1 MTQVVI
7 NCDFGG
13 FGLSDK
19 AVERF
24 FQLKGWT
31 LISETTKYGN
41 KLFYKESVSDDTIF
55 DEYDLDREDKDLI
68 KVVKE
73 LGSKA
78 NGEYSSLK
86 ILTIPDDVNYEIVEY
101 DGREHIAEVHR
112 TWFQPMQE
120 NFKLIIISDLLD
132 SKKRKEQELKFYQD
146 QLNELQTKMIW
157 LKKEIQ
163 LTNEIIKMIE
173 KEKVIDIKEMISKKD
188 PS

>member
-1 MTQVVI
+1 MT
-7 NCDFGG
+7 D
-13 FGLSDK
+13 
-19 AVERF
+19 
-24 FQLKGWT
+24 
-31 LISETTKYGN
+31 
-41 KLFYKESVSDDTIF
+41 
-55 DEYDLDREDKDLI
+55 
-68 KVVKE
+68 
-73 LGSKA
+73 
-78 NGEYSSLK
+78 
-86 ILTIPDDVNYEIVEY
+86 
-101 DGREHIAEVHR
+101 
-112 TWFQPMQE
+112 

>member
-112 TWFQPMQE
+112 TWF
-120 NFKLIIISDLLD
+120 
-132 SKKRKEQELKFYQD
+132 
-146 QLNELQTKMIW
+146 
-157 LKKEIQ
+157 
-163 LTNEIIKMIE
+163 
-173 KEKVIDIKEMISKKD
+173 
-188 PS
+188 

>member
-1 MTQVVI
+1 
-7 NCDFGG
+7 
-13 FGLSDK
+13 
-19 AVERF
+19 
-24 FQLKGWT
+24 
-31 LISETTKYGN
+31 
-41 KLFYKESVSDDTIF
+41 
-55 DEYDLDREDKDLI
+55 
-68 KVVKE
+68 
-73 LGSKA
+73 
-78 NGEYSSLK
+78 
-86 ILTIPDDVNYEIVEY
+86 
-101 DGREHIAEVHR
+101 
-112 TWFQPMQE
+112 MQE